1 MAAPETYQ
9 DAAKAAELAKR
20 YQQVQQ
26 EVARRYEV
34 WEAAEAA
41 LRGGVMAMA
50 NPAGNP
56 ALFFD
61 GAPEGFALYA
71 ALEPAH
77 PGRHPQV
84 TVKVQKT
91 QITFSARFGFAW
103 FWLPDRRVKGCPE
116 AKLMVSFGLD
126 HRVESPRIFA
136 AVEPYPNRWTHHVPV
151 ATPAELD
158 GELLDWLE
166 QAYAFGQ
173 RPGRKQR

>member
-1 MAAPETYQ
+1 
-9 DAAKAAELAKR
+9 
-20 YQQVQQ
+20 
-26 EVARRYEV
+26 
-34 WEAAEAA
+34 
-41 LRGGVMAMA
+41 MA

-56 ALFFD
+56 ALFFG

-71 ALEPAH
+71 ELERRMLAAH
-77 PGRHPQV
+77 PDVR
-84 TVKVQKT
+84 VKVQKT

-103 FWLPDRRVKGCPE
+103 FWLPDRRVKGRPE

-126 HRVESPRIFA
+126 HR
-136 AVEPYPNRWTHHVPV
+136 VEPYPNRWTHHVPV

>member
-1 MAAPETYQ
+1 
-9 DAAKAAELAKR
+9 
-20 YQQVQQ
+20 
-26 EVARRYEV
+26 
-34 WEAAEAA
+34 
-41 LRGGVMAMA
+41 MAMA

-56 ALFFD
+56 ALFFG

-71 ALEPAH
+71 ELERRILAAH
-77 PGRHPQV
+77 PHV

-103 FWLPDRRVKGCPE
+103 FWLPDRRVKGRPE
-116 AKLMVSFGLD
+116 VKLMVSFGLD

-151 ATPAELD
+151 AAPAELD
-158 GELLDWLE
+158 GELMDWLE

>member
-1 MAAPETYQ
+1 
-9 DAAKAAELAKR
+9 
-20 YQQVQQ
+20 
-26 EVARRYEV
+26 
-34 WEAAEAA
+34 
-41 LRGGVMAMA
+41 MA

-56 ALFFD
+56 ALFFG

-71 ALEPAH
+71 ELERRILAAH
-77 PGRHPQV
+77 PHVR
-84 TVKVQKT
+84 VKVQKT

-126 HRVESPRIFA
+126 HRVDSPRIFA
-136 AVEPYPNRWTHHVPV
+136 AVEPYHVPV

>member
-1 MAAPETYQ
+1 
-9 DAAKAAELAKR
+9 
-20 YQQVQQ
+20 
-26 EVARRYEV
+26 
-34 WEAAEAA
+34 
-41 LRGGVMAMA
+41 MA

-56 ALFFD
+56 ALFFG

-71 ALEPAH
+71 ELERRILAA
-77 PGRHPQV
+77 HPQV

-151 ATPAELD
+151 ATPRSWTGSCWTGWSRRMPLASGRAE
-158 GELLDWLE
+158 
-166 QAYAFGQ
+166 
-173 RPGRKQR
+173 RKDEKNWYRRVDRRTGLCYNISRR

>member
-1 MAAPETYQ
+1 MA
-9 DAAKAAELAKR
+9 
-20 YQQVQQ
+20 
-26 EVARRYEV
+26 
-34 WEAAEAA
+34 
-41 LRGGVMAMA
+41 
-50 NPAGNP
+50 NP

-71 ALEPAH
+71 ALERRMLAA
-77 PGRHPQV
+77 HPQV

-136 AVEPYPNRWTHHVPV
+136 AVEPYPNRWTHH
-151 ATPAELD
+151 
-158 GELLDWLE
+158 LLLSAPDEVDEQLMDWLQE
-166 QAYAFGQ
+166 AACFSQN
-173 RPGRKQR
+173 K

>member
-1 MAAPETYQ
+1 MMMVSTLYSSATRHSSSTAFLYPPFVC
-9 DAAKAAELAKR
+9 LR
-20 YQQVQQ
+20 MV
-26 EVARRYEV
+26 VRSNVRARPSS
-34 WEAAEAA
+34 A
-41 LRGGVMAMA
+41 LR
-50 NPAGNP
+50 
-56 ALFFD
+56 
-61 GAPEGFALYA
+61 
-71 ALEPAH
+71 
-77 PGRHPQV
+77 
-84 TVKVQKT
+84 VQKT

-126 HRVESPRIFA
+126 HRVESSRIFA

-151 ATPAELD
+151 ATPAEQD